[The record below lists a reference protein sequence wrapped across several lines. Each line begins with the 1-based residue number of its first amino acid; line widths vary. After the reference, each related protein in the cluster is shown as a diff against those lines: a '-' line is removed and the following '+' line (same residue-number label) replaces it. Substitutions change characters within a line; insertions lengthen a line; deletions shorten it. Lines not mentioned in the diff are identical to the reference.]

1 MKAPLD
7 APPLTTVS
15 AGTWTA
21 GLLLES
27 WTTAPS
33 VARVKRSVPVAPPP
47 PTTLV
52 GVTDTEDS
60 CAPAGVAA
68 LTDRFAVRG
77 TLPTAAM
84 ICTIS
89 SGAAALVEIVKSTE
103 IAPAGTVAVAGTV
116 ATFGSLLNSSTVVG
130 AGSGNASETVPVA
143 DAPSRTWLG
152 LIESDEIIP
161 AADAAAGRANE
172 TISTARAAARRRI

>member
-1 MKAPLD
+1 MTVIVVVFVTPNQRAVIVAVVGALTAVVVTANAPLD

-33 VARVKRSVPVAPPP
+33 VARVKRTVPVAPPP
-47 PTTLV
+47 PTTVV
-52 GVTDTEDS
+52 GVTDTADS

-68 LTDRFAVRG
+68 LTERFAVRG

-84 ICTIS
+84 ICTIV

-103 IAPAGTVAVAGTV
+103 IAPAGTVAVAGTL
-116 ATFGSLLNSSTVVG
+116 AT
-130 AGSGNASETVPVA
+130 
-143 DAPSRTWLG
+143 LG
-152 LIESDEIIP
+152 YC
-161 AADAAAGRANE
+161 
-172 TISTARAAARRRI
+172 